1 MTLDLAYFYDASQ
14 RYILLHVK
22 HLSVKK
28 KIKKHVIYLETNG
41 WLCWN
46 QLSCSVLIHLSEKD

>member
-28 KIKKHVIYLETNG
+28 KIKNHVIYLETNG
-41 WLCWN
+41 WLC
-46 QLSCSVLIHLSEKD
+46 